1 VAASRLSSRLKLLSV
16 NRPKNP
22 KAFGRPPRRLH
33 SILSPMLKIGFAAV
47 FATST
52 FAADGPELYK
62 QHCAMC
68 HDNSAETRAPAPSAL
83 KLMSPENLVRALES
97 GVMKDQGAALIAA
110 DKKTVAEFLTG
121 KMIGAQQAPTVG
133 VCESNP
139 AFSPTGKNWNGW
151 GADLANTRFQS
162 AESAGLTAAQ
172 IPNLKLKWTFAFPG
186 TFIANGQPTVVGN
199 RIFIPSANRKIYSLG
214 AKSGCQY
221 WSFEAEAGVRTAIT
235 VATVNNR
242 QVAFFGDQRANA
254 YMLDASSGE
263 LLWKTK
269 VDDNPRSKIVG
280 APEYHQGRL
289 YVPITAGEETQPLNP
304 KYECCTG
311 RGALAALDASTGKQI
326 WKTYTISEAPHVTGE
341 NKSGTR
347 TWGPSGASIWSAPTI
362 DADRKII
369 YAATGDNFSD
379 PATNTSDAVI
389 AFEMETGKIVWTT
402 QLTENDAYNS
412 ACHLAT
418 RENCPATDG
427 PDFDLGA
434 SPILIKLST
443 GKRVLLVSQKSGIA
457 HGLDAD
463 TGKVLWEHR
472 VGRGGTL
479 GGIQWG
485 SASDGKN
492 MYVANS
498 DISWTKG
505 EKEFARAAN
514 GNLERRTVDPKAGG
528 GLFAIDAATGKRVW
542 AASPPQCGEQPN
554 CSPAQSAAVTAI
566 PGAIFSGGVDGHLRA
581 YSSVDGK
588 VIWDFDTAREF
599 KTVNGQTASGGAID
613 GPGPTVANGMLY
625 VCSGY
630 GIWGGKPGNVLLAF
644 GE

>member
-1 VAASRLSSRLKLLSV
+1 
-16 NRPKNP
+16 
-22 KAFGRPPRRLH
+22 
-33 SILSPMLKIGFAAV
+33 MLKIPMIALLGAF
-47 FATST
+47 T
-52 FAADGPELYK
+52 FAADPDGASLYK
-62 QHCAMC
+62 QNCAMC
-68 HDNSAETRAPAPSAL
+68 HDASDTTRAPAPTAL
-83 KLMSPENLVRALES
+83 RLMSPENVVKALES
-97 GVMKDQGAALIAA
+97 GVMKEQGAPLSTIER
-110 DKKTVAEFLTG
+110 KTLAEFLTG
-121 KMIGAQQAPTVG
+121 KAIGSQQASSIGMCADSKT
-133 VCESNP
+133 
-139 AFSPTGKNWNGW
+139 FSPAGKNWNGW

-162 AESAGLTAAQ
+162 EENAGLNADQ
-172 IPNLKLKWTFAFPG
+172 VPKLKLKWAFAFPS
-186 TFIANGQPTVVGN
+186 TFIANGQPVIVGG
-199 RIFIPSANRKIYSLG
+199 RIFVPSANRKIYSLDS
-214 AKSGCQY
+214 KSGCQY
-221 WSFEAEAGVRTAIT
+221 WAFEAEAGVRTAIT
-235 VATVNNR
+235 IATVNGR

-263 LLWKTK
+263 LLWKVK
-269 VDDNPRSKIVG
+269 VDDHPRSKIVG
-280 APEYHQGRL
+280 APEFFEGRL

-311 RGALAALDASTGKQI
+311 RGALAALDAATGKQI
-326 WKTYTISEAPHVTGE
+326 WKTYTVAETPHVTGE
-341 NKSGTR
+341 NKMGTR
-347 TWGPSGASIWSAPTI
+347 MWGPSGASIWSAPTI
-362 DADRKII
+362 DTERKII

-379 PATNTSDAVI
+379 PATKTSDAVM
-389 AFEMETGKIVWTT
+389 AFDMDTGKVLWTS

-434 SPILIKLST
+434 SPILVKLAN
-443 GKRVLLVSQKSGIA
+443 GKRVLLVSQKSGVA

-463 TGKVLWEHR
+463 TGRVLWEHR

-485 SASDGKN
+485 SATDGKN

-505 EKEFARAAN
+505 EKEFSRASN

-542 AASPPQCGEQPN
+542 AAAPPSCGEQPM
-554 CSPAQSAAVTAI
+554 CSPAQSAAVTAM
-566 PGAIFSGGVDGHLRA
+566 PGVVFSGGVDGHLRA
-581 YSSVDGK
+581 YSARDGK
-588 VIWDFDTAREF
+588 VVWDFDTAREY
-599 KTVNGQTASGGAID
+599 KTVNGLTASGGAID
-613 GPGPTVANGMLY
+613 GPGPAIAGGMVY

-630 GIWGGKPGNVLLAF
+630 GVWGGKAGNVLLAF